1 MAAELSS
8 NQKKRG
14 KKAGVQGSAGAAGVV
29 EISSQGFAEG
39 WYL

>member
-1 MAAELSS
+1 MASALSS
-8 NQKKRG
+8 NQKERR
-14 KKAGVQGSAGAAGVV
+14 KKAGVQCSAAGVV

>member
-8 NQKKRG
+8 NQKKGGR
-14 KKAGVQGSAGAAGVV
+14 KKAGVQGSAAGVV